1 MKYFITLFL
10 IAQAVLLV
18 RGAAAQAIYGP
29 TGNYLGYSQTSPSGV
44 TNVYNAT
51 GQNVQSFQTDNGQ
64 TNFYSPQGTYQGTST
79 APVYVAPNTT
89 INTPRQAPVAPSVK
103 GW

>member
-1 MKYFITLFL
+1 MKYLITLFL
-10 IAQAVLLV
+10 CAQAILMM

-44 TNVYNAT
+44 TNVYNAS
-51 GQNVQSFQTDNGQ
+51 GQTVQSFQTDNGQ
-64 TNFYSPQGTYQGTST
+64 TNFYSPQGAYQGTST
-79 APVYVAPNTT
+79 APVYATPNTS
-89 INTPRQAPVAPSVK
+89 INTPRQVPQAPSVK